1 RVVWSPGL
9 SLELPLAVEAR
20 RRGIEIVG
28 DIELFARAAN
38 APVLAVTGSNGKS
51 TVTALTAYLLAAAG
65 CSAPA
70 GGNLGP
76 PALELLELDGGVQS
90 ADAYVL
96 EISSFQ
102 MEATESLRPLAAAL
116 LNLSADHLDRHGD
129 LDRYAALKAKLISA
143 AEYAVFNR
151 DDPHVRTLGERAARP
166 VPFS

>member
-20 RRGIEIVG
+20 RRGVEIVG

-51 TVTALTAYLLAAAG
+51 TVTALTAHLLAGAG
-65 CSAPA
+65 YTAPA

-76 PALELLELDGGVQS
+76 PALELLELGAGALA

-102 MEATESLRPLAAAL
+102 METTDSLRPLAAAL

-129 LDRYAALKAKLISA
+129 FDRYAALKAKLLSA
-143 AEYAVFNR
+143 AEHSVYNR
-151 DDPHVRTLGERAARP
+151 DDPHVRTLGE
-166 VPFS
+166 